1 MGFWQSFEDY
11 LWEGKPEF
19 SKMNES
25 YLVSPL
31 TLHIVRFFL
40 MCYTLAIY
48 LWSQIQERSFH
59 HNFQYLTHWGIDF
72 VMVYF
77 LCMMI
82 ETIFYY
88 KNNKKQYFYNFS
100 KFNTILF
107 VFGFSSELSIFILF
121 WVGVYPGQKNQ
132 LFGVDLFKTINDH
145 GGFLLVVWIE
155 NCLNSLRFK
164 KRQVFILLF
173 IIFCYIMVNVGVTF
187 YRDYPVYSVLKY
199 TDGISYGYL
208 AIAILL
214 AVVHFFG
221 NIHFFNK
228 VKFPRLEKLSNNSN
242 NPQYELANRNDQE
255 IIKN

>member
-1 MGFWQSFEDY
+1 MGLWHSFEDY

-25 YLVSPL
+25 YLVTPIA
-31 TLHIVRFFL
+31 LHILRFLL

-48 LWSQIQERSFH
+48 LWSQIEERSFY

-82 ETIFYY
+82 ETIYYY
-88 KNNKKQYFYNFS
+88 KNDKKQYFYNFS
-100 KFNTILF
+100 KFITILF
-107 VFGFSSELSIFILF
+107 VFGFSSELTIFILF
-121 WVGVYPGQKNQ
+121 WVGVYPGQKER
-132 LFGVDLFKTINDH
+132 LSGVSLFKTINDH

-155 NCLNSLRFK
+155 NFLNCLRFK
-164 KRQVFILLF
+164 KRQVIILLF

-187 YRDYPVYSVLKY
+187 ERDYPVYSVLKF
-199 TDGISYGYL
+199 TDGTSYGYL
-208 AIAILL
+208 AVAILL

-221 NIHFFNK
+221 NIYFFNK
-228 VKFPRLEKLSNNSN
+228 FKLPRLNKISD
-242 NPQYELANRNDQE
+242 NPNRSGYELTNRKDQE
-255 IIKN
+255 NI